1 MTRSRNK
8 KPLPY
13 KVIGAFDTETTNIGD
28 VTTGYKAFFTS
39 YQLGLLKK
47 PIQDIT
53 PENVF
58 DNVDVSLYRKC
69 EDLYKAL
76 NKLVSSVSG
85 FVPVIMVH
93 NLGFDA
99 YALAE
104 WLNVQD
110 HVKILAKTSTKPIT
124 ITVCDELKAPKIVFW
139 DTVSFYAKSLASLG
153 AECGVQ
159 KLVGDWD
166 YTLVRAPT
174 TPLTESEKAYAIYDI
189 YSLIAYTSYYLSKNP
204 DIHPD
209 QLGRS
214 VVTKTGAVRAKRR
227 VYFDQLKG
235 IKGKYNAGRTWMFQ
249 NRSEKAKTDEELFT
263 MHAATRGGFTF
274 CAREHASEVY
284 SGRAVASFDA
294 TSQHPGQMCSHY
306 VPQYFERA
314 EIDELQHDA
323 EIISNV
329 SMTRILKRWEMPF
342 SVAFNACFEFENLRP
357 KAGSLFEKHGIFPLA
372 SARVGGAPVETYDND
387 SNLAFRNEI
396 SARGFRDQASGA
408 TFAFGKLEAAER
420 VRLWLTELSF
430 WEVCQAYDFDSFQ
443 AISGFD
449 TLKFCK
455 PTDFSLLSVMRFY
468 KAKNI
473 MKEAMAGRANY
484 NELRKYFPKIL
495 VDKMEDGTADRF
507 EVKAAYGGA
516 KAELNAL
523 FGIEATNE
531 SRLDLVFDTKDFIR
545 PDLSKLGLENY
556 AKNPK
561 AWYQFGQRIVGW
573 SRIAQMC
580 AIQLVGRHVKDIIA
594 GDTDSLKVHGTEKQI
609 EKAAVELERIGH
621 AVDRGKFF
629 VMERVKRQFPQHFD
643 PLKEIGYYVHEWTV
657 SDFCASWNKSYIR
670 LQDGEPRITI
680 AGINSNG
687 YMLENEDGTT
697 SRISLENMAA
707 SMLKAGNT
715 FEDVANVI
723 LGYNTTIDFSI
734 IHFNERSAPAW
745 GSRFVGEIVDHMG
758 KKRRVNAPA
767 AIALYPSA
775 KTIGDTSTPDNARNV
790 RHALNNNPLMDDRP
804 KTLFYDEERK
814 QYGIEHGEFEIE
826 YF

>member
-1 MTRSRNK
+1 MTRKRNK

-13 KVIGAFDTETTNIGD
+13 KVIGAFDTETTNVGNIQ
-28 VTTGYKAFFTS
+28 TGYKAFFTS
-39 YQLGLLKK
+39 YQLGILKTS
-47 PIQDIT
+47 IQEVT

-58 DNVDVSLYRKC
+58 NNVDVSLFRKC
-69 EDLYKAL
+69 EDLYSAL
-76 NKLVSSVSG
+76 NKLISTCSG
-85 FVPVIMVH
+85 FVPVLMVH

-99 YALAE
+99 YALGE
-104 WLNVQD
+104 WLNLQD
-110 HVKILAKTSTKPIT
+110 HVKILAKTATKPIT
-124 ITVCDELKAPKIVFW
+124 ITVCDELKAPKLVFW
-139 DTVSFYAKSLASLG
+139 DTVSFYAKSLASMG
-153 AECGVQ
+153 EECGVE
-159 KLVGDWD
+159 KLVGEWD
-166 YTLVRAPT
+166 YTLLRAPT
-174 TPLTESEKAYAIYDI
+174 TPLTKQEEAYAKYDI
-189 YSLIAYTSYYLSKNP
+189 YSLIAYTSYYLEKNP

-227 VYFDQLKG
+227 VYFDQLRG
-235 IKGKYNAGRTWMFQ
+235 VRGKYNAGRTWMFQ
-249 NRSEKAKTDEELFT
+249 NRSEKAKSDEELFT

-284 SGRAVASFDA
+284 SGRTVASFDA
-294 TSQHPGQMCSHY
+294 TSQHPGQMCSHF
-306 VPQYFERA
+306 VPQHFERA

-323 EIISNV
+323 EIIMNV
-329 SMTRILKRWEMPF
+329 SMNRILKRWEMPF
-342 SVAFNACFEFENLRP
+342 PVAFYACFEFENLRP

-372 SARVGGAPVETYDND
+372 SARVGGAAVETYDND
-387 SNLAFRNEI
+387 SNLLFRNEI
-396 SARGFRDQASGA
+396 SARGFRDQADEP
-408 TFAFGKLEAAER
+408 TFAFGKLEAAAR

-443 AISGFD
+443 AITGFD

-484 NELRKYFPKIL
+484 SELRKYFPRVL
-495 VDKMEDGTADRF
+495 VDKMQAGTADRF
-507 EVKAAYGGA
+507 EVKAAYQSS
-516 KAELNAL
+516 KADLNAL
-523 FGIEATNE
+523 FVIEATNE
-531 SRLDLVFDTKDFIR
+531 SRTDLVCDSVSFIK
-545 PDLSKLGLENY
+545 PDLSNIGLANY

-580 AIQLVGRHVKDIIA
+580 AIQLAGQHVKDIIA
-594 GDTDSLKVHGTEKQI
+594 GDTDSLKVHGTNAQI
-609 EKAAVELERIGH
+609 EAAAKELEAIGR
-621 AVDRGKFF
+621 AVDRGKNF
-629 VMERVKRQFPQHFD
+629 VMERVKRQFPKHFD
-643 PLKEIGYYVHEWTV
+643 PLEEIGYYVHEWTV
-657 SDFCASWNKSYIR
+657 DDFCASWNKSYIR
-670 LQDGEPRITI
+670 LQNGEPRITI

-687 YMLENEDGTT
+687 YMLEDEDGNAK
-697 SRISLENMAA
+697 RISLEAMAA
-707 SMLKAGNT
+707 SMLEAGNT

-734 IHFNERSAPAW
+734 IHFNERSAPPW
-745 GSRFVGEIVDHMG
+745 GSRFVGEIVDYKG

-767 AIALYPSA
+767 ALALYPSA
-775 KTIGDTSTPDNARNV
+775 KTIGDTTTPDNGRNV
-790 RHALNNNPLMDDRP
+790 HYALNNNPAMDDSP
-804 KTLFYDEERK
+804 KTLFYDEERN